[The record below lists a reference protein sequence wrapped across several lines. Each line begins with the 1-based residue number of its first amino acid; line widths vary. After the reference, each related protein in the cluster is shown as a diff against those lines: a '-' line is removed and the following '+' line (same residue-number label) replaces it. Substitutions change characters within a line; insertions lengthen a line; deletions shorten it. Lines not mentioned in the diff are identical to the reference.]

1 MQRDAGVHLQ
11 HALLARSVVCSYL
24 CICTFRHQLQVV
36 ACLFWGVAQL
46 LRLPALQ
53 GTVGSTCGPV
63 CSQHC
68 CHLQAPVYLLHP
80 GAEYQVGV
88 ALVNP
93 PSGQQLPIRSVSW
106 LRVAPVDGTPLALDL
121 EQEEGE
127 WC

>member
-1 MQRDAGVHLQ
+1 M
-11 HALLARSVVCSYL
+11 
-24 CICTFRHQLQVV
+24 
-36 ACLFWGVAQL
+36 
-46 LRLPALQ
+46 
-53 GTVGSTCGPV
+53 
-63 CSQHC
+63 
-68 CHLQAPVYLLHP
+68 YLLHP

-93 PSGQQLPIRSVSW
+93 PSGQQLPVKSVSW